1 MSTKKVKEA
10 INFAVKSLHYTIKMN
25 GFFKYVNYTSIR
37 LQKRLG
43 QL

>member
-1 MSTKKVKEA
+1 MSIKKGKEA
-10 INFAVKSLHYTIKMN
+10 INFAVKSLNYTLKIN
-25 GFFKYVNYTSIR
+25 GFFKKVNYTSIR

>member
-1 MSTKKVKEA
+1 MKYKKRKED
-10 INFAVKSLHYTIKMN
+10 INFALKSLNYTLKIN
-25 GFFKYVNYTSIR
+25 GFFKKVNYTSIR